1 VPRTTLTIAPK
12 VEYVAILDEQ
22 GQVDETLDPQ
32 LDADSLLRLYRT
44 MLLTRRVDERA
55 INLQRQGRMG
65 TYGPTRGQ
73 EAAHI
78 GPGFAIEREDWVVQA
93 FRETGVSLL
102 RGWPVEMVYL
112 FWGGFEEA
120 NQVPEGINDTPIT
133 VPVTSQLLHAAGVAW
148 GMKIKKDPRVVLTFV
163 GDGGTSEGDFHEALN
178 FAGVFELPVVFVIQ
192 NNQWAI
198 SHPRQMQTR
207 SETLAQKA
215 LAYGFDGIQVDGNDI
230 LATYVA
236 AREAVEKARSG
247 RGPTLIEAVTYRLSV
262 HTTADDPT
270 KYRSTDEVDQWEK
283 KDPLIRFSRYLQDK
297 GTLSE
302 EMMAEIEAD
311 VLEEVKRGVEAYE
324 AAQNVDP
331 LDAFDFVYEQQPPEL
346 LVQRAEF
353 EAALQREG

>member
-1 VPRTTLTIAPK
+1 
-12 VEYVAILDEQ
+12 
-22 GQVDETLDPQ
+22 
-32 LDADSLLRLYRT
+32 
-44 MLLTRRVDERA
+44 
-55 INLQRQGRMG
+55 
-65 TYGPTRGQ
+65 
-73 EAAHI
+73 
-78 GPGFAIEREDWVVQA
+78 
-93 FRETGVSLL
+93 
-102 RGWPVEMVYL
+102 
-112 FWGGFEEA
+112 
-120 NQVPEGINDTPIT
+120 
-133 VPVTSQLLHAAGVAW
+133 
-148 GMKIKKDPRVVLTFV
+148 
-163 GDGGTSEGDFHEALN
+163 
-178 FAGVFELPVVFVIQ
+178 
-192 NNQWAI
+192 
-198 SHPRQMQTR
+198 
-207 SETLAQKA
+207 
-215 LAYGFDGIQVDGNDI
+215 VDGNDI

-297 GTLSE
+297 AILSE
-302 EMMAEIEAD
+302 EMIAEIEAD